1 MNNNQDKLISSAAKH
16 LGTDPSTIKS
26 AVESGSYDKLL
37 NSMKPEDA
45 AKIKNLLSDR
55 EKTERLMNSPQVKEF
70 MAKLMGNK
78 NG

>member
-45 AKIKNLLSDR
+45 AK
-55 EKTERLMNSPQVKEF
+55 
-70 MAKLMGNK
+70 G
-78 NG
+78 

>member
-1 MNNNQDKLISSAAKH
+1 MNNNQDKLINSAAKH

-26 AVESGSYDKLL
+26 AVESGSYDLLL

-45 AKIKNLLSDR
+45 AKIKNILSDR
-55 EKTERLMNSPQVKEF
+55 EKTERLMNSPQVKEL

>member
-1 MNNNQDKLISSAAKH
+1 MNNNQEKLINSAAKH

-45 AKIKNLLSDR
+45 TKIKNLLSDR
-55 EKTERLMNSPQVKEF
+55 EKTERLMNSPQVKEL

>member
-1 MNNNQDKLISSAAKH
+1 MNDNRDKLINSAAKH

-26 AVESGSYDKLL
+26 AVESGSYEKLF
-37 NSMKPEDA
+37 NNMKPEDA

-55 EKTERLMNSPQVKEF
+55 EKTERLMNSPQIKEL

-78 NG
+78 NE